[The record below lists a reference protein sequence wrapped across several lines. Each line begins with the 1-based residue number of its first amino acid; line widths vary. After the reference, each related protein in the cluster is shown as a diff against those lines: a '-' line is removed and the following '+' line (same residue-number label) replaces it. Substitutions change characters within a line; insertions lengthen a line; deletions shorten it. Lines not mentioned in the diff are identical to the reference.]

1 MASDRIPGRDEKFE
15 KMVGTL
21 RGFEREMR
29 SIRRRSLVI
38 HLHLIFIVVKT
49 KVLSAMGF
57 NFQGGL
63 DPDPEMLREDWRNS
77 WEAIGRIILQEKDD
91 ISLKYRMW
99 RIRQDMRRKRK

>member
-1 MASDRIPGRDEKFE
+1 MGSEKVLGKDEKFE
-15 KMVGTL
+15 KMMGTL

-57 NFQGGL
+57 NFQGGS
-63 DPDPEMLREDWRNS
+63 DPDPEMLRDDWNES
-77 WEAIGRIILQEKDD
+77 WKTVGKIVLQEKDD

-99 RIRQDMRRKRK
+99 RIRQSMRRNRK